1 MFVGFFLSLEV
12 LNCVKDINCT
22 FCFLYYKTK
31 HVFIRVYWF
40 KFFIIW
46 FYPDKVKQQEY
57 FIYFNY
63 RYEMAFSFHLL
74 EPIVVLWFTTSY
86 TKEWELSNFD
96 DLDAFTLEKV
106 FFFLCSRAWL
116 IIYHFIKVS
125 VWSNVE
131 VLCLYVYQDNKQNH

>member
-1 MFVGFFLSLEV
+1 MFVGFFLSLEA

-40 KFFIIW
+40 KFFLIW
-46 FYPDKVKQQEY
+46 FYLDKVKQQEY

-63 RYEMAFSFHLL
+63 RYDMAFFFSFVRTNSCIMIHYL
-74 EPIVVLWFTTSY
+74 IYKRMRVV
-86 TKEWELSNFD
+86 ELRRFRCIHIRKG
-96 DLDAFTLEKV
+96 L
-106 FFFLCSRAWL
+106 FFLCSRAWL